1 MKKIVQF
8 ILFACF
14 ASSIA
19 FAQEPASATK
29 GTNYGEK
36 TNVEN
41 AISVELLAVKMEN
54 LDSLNT
60 KISGKVAEVC
70 MAKGCWMKLETGEGK
85 TTMVTFKDYAFFMPK
100 DIVGK
105 SVVLD
110 GFSKKVTTSIDEQ
123 KHYAEDAG
131 KSKEEIAKI
140 LSPKKEI
147 KYEAKGVLVL

>member
-1 MKKIVQF
+1 MKKIAQL
-8 ILFACF
+8 IIFACLATSF
-14 ASSIA
+14 AY
-19 FAQEPASATK
+19 AQEPASATK
-29 GTNYGEK
+29 GVNYGEQL
-36 TNVEN
+36 NAEN
-41 AISVELLAVKMEN
+41 AISVALLAVKMEN
-54 LDSLNT
+54 TDSLNT

-140 LSPKKEI
+140 TVPKNEI

>member
-1 MKKIVQF
+1 MKKILKL
-8 ILFACF
+8 ILFVSLGTSF
-14 ASSIA
+14 AY
-19 FAQEPASATK
+19 AQEPLSATK
-29 GTNYGEK
+29 GVNYGALL
-36 TNVEN
+36 NADN
-41 AISVELLAVKMEN
+41 AISVELLATKMEN

-60 KISGKVAEVC
+60 KISGKVVEVC

-85 TTMVTFKDYAFFMPK
+85 TTMVTFKNYAFFMPK

-105 SVVLD
+105 TVVLD

-140 LSPKKEI
+140 ISPQKEI